1 MKKSILVLAL
11 MGCAMAAQAWT
22 GSGTQSDPYKIAT
35 EADLEQLCNDVN
47 SAAPQDYDGHYFVL
61 SNDIT
66 LTKQW
71 TPIGTKTAFKGFFDG
86 QNHCVSNV
94 QVDSQEKYAGFFA
107 QVQGGSISNLRIA
120 DGSISGDS
128 IVGGIV
134 GYAKDA
140 TIDNCANTATV
151 QGKCQVGGVVGS
163 AFNAKVKRSF
173 NIGAV
178 SSQYEPQGYY
188 FYAVGGVVG
197 YVGDASVINSCYN
210 TGGITS
216 KGDKFY
222 TGGVIGEM
230 SNAEARCCY
239 NIGLVAGKRAGAVLG
254 TQTNCTLDS
263 CYADAQLC
271 PNLQAM
277 ANTAV
282 VFANVK
288 TVPTK
293 ELTAIGKFGLFVE
306 NHNANRYSY
315 YSANIDNDPLVRV
328 SVAALTLADGDAI
341 TAVGNDFT
349 VGDASLWRCSNHK
362 VTVGSS
368 NASVDLCQD
377 GTDATTLT
385 ATVGNYSRQ
394 IALKIANRCATYT
407 KDQTTPDTK
416 TLCASELPYKFS
428 DKNATEI
435 TADDFNFASRQ
446 YSITRDLTFATVDG
460 CDSVVTYTITCYPL
474 PTATLS
480 DEIDPN
486 QKVLRGG
493 SLKVVYELD
502 GADNNFSF
510 ETPGGTSWDYY
521 KKPIF
526 SLTLSDIDRDQD
538 FTLTNLTCT
547 TADGHVCTANAADI
561 DVVHITVV
569 DEVDITINTTGQGTM
584 TDFNPTVK
592 ADGKAEKIYTIV
604 PADGWYL
611 SKLENNLD
619 EEEVEKVYVEGGKLR
634 YAFTPTKDTKLT
646 ATFARVEAWDGAA
659 RKPFMTRNRDS
670 VFIYATQELAWVA
683 DQANNQSNDFADM
696 VVILKNDLDM
706 NNQSWTA
713 IESFAGTFN
722 ANCKTVSNV
731 QQLFASTAADVLV
744 GFHLEAGE
752 IETADK
758 TVESDYTAITIAS
771 KTPLS
776 GGTKSTYSWK
786 RNGEEI
792 FGATEA
798 TYTISVGLSAGTYTY
813 TRHATGG
820 CSGDGTQA
828 AGEYKLTV
836 KAPQIIEFSFNS
848 EGGQVEAVE
857 EGGVKSQNL
866 FSIVPNEGFYL
877 DSVLFNGAD
886 WRDSVYVKN
895 DTLKLSCIPATGG
908 DIVVKFAKLA
918 PWDGTARKPF
928 MTRNR
933 DSVFIYTTQEL
944 AWVAQQFAATSTPN
958 PAPAL
963 APYTRT
969 DVDWTT
975 ATVLLA
981 DDLDC
986 GGVCDSKYSW
996 SGTTWTPIGTET
1008 NPFTATFDGQ
1018 NREIKNLYINTT
1030 AANYQGLFGKISS
1043 TAELKNFA
1051 VTFGSISGND
1061 YVGCVVGYNDGGKIH
1076 HCYNMAE
1083 ITNAN
1088 QYVGGIAGYNAG
1100 IIEYAYNVGLL
1111 LELVQ
1116 YGGGIT
1122 GYNAATGTVQN
1133 VYSAADAWKG
1143 KVNGAL
1149 VGKNEGTFANA
1160 YWDNQM
1166 SSKVNGDGSTLGNT
1180 VVSKPTSEMSDIF
1193 ASDATNWVTVA
1204 GLYPQLE
1211 GLNGTKAAYASVAP
1225 VLLNQK
1231 ADGRWENAHAVQHDF
1246 NFDIQNSVTWS
1257 TPSNNWLDING
1268 NSAKILYDGC
1278 YGPEVFVVANL
1289 GSEIKRAKVN
1299 IRLDGEFSAT
1309 YIDTKTDT
1317 ACSVDDISYISG
1329 AKASGGNSDT
1339 YVYRWLYTTDDDP
1352 TTEIESAV
1360 DVTFS
1365 REEREY
1371 LPPITAPGTYH
1382 FYREAKDNACEQN
1395 YVRSSGVW
1403 TLVLLPPFEAGAIGK
1418 LPEMVLCDASAIPT
1432 LQDSISASGGD
1443 GNISYRWL
1451 MDGGEITGAT
1461 AANYTPI
1468 AEQLADNQAHTFV
1481 RQAKDGKCNDWK
1493 NSENNFVVT
1502 LLPEFDAG
1510 AIKSVTDELLCLD
1523 GDQTTLIVE
1532 NDKPASGGDGNY
1544 AYRWTLS
1551 FYDQAKELLGT
1562 ASVENNA
1569 ATLNYEFDKAE
1580 QLAAASYPIF
1590 VTIAREAKDSRCHDS
1605 WEKSINTASYI
1616 IAQNE
1621 ASDTTISV
1629 CERDFPYTYEYAY
1642 NAPSKG
1648 VKQITF
1654 DNPNDVQTID
1664 DDETAWGCLRT
1675 VTITAKATPT
1685 PTVAIVDSLLE
1696 ICEGES
1702 GNLFIE
1708 IEPLSGNPTKYKLLF
1723 DDKAFVSVTEYTDI
1737 PADRIIPIKAVG
1749 TPQPRIY
1756 TASLQ
1761 FLGGT
1766 QSCESEAHRLEISI
1780 SLDGYL
1786 HQKWNDVIVVNNSG
1800 TLEGKPLTFVAY
1812 QWYRDGQKVENATL
1826 QHIYEP
1832 DGLSS
1837 VYYALLTAA
1846 DGTRYRTC
1854 DFYTVKKE
1862 EKQNIG
1868 IKVYPVPVRPNEAFV
1883 VALDFADEL
1892 LTGGTLEI
1900 RNAQGVK
1907 LFETASVANETTVNQ
1922 TLAQG
1927 FYLVRF
1933 VDAAGE
1939 EHAAKFIVK

>member
-1 MKKSILVLAL
+1 MKKPILVLAL

-22 GSGTQSDPYKIAT
+22 GSGTAIDPYKIAT
-35 EADLEQLCNDVN
+35 ETDLEQLCNAVN
-47 SAAPQDYDGHYFVL
+47 STAPQDYDGYYFVL
-61 SNDIT
+61 TNDIA

-86 QNHCVSNV
+86 KNHSVSNV

-120 DGSISGDS
+120 SGSISGDS
-128 IVGGIV
+128 IVGGVV

-163 AFNAKVKRSF
+163 AFNAQVKRSF

-178 SSQYEPQGYY
+178 SSQYEPKGYN

-230 SNAEARCCY
+230 SNANARCCY

-271 PNLQAM
+271 PNLPAM

-293 ELTAIGKFGLFVE
+293 ELTAMGKFGLFVE
-306 NHNANRYSY
+306 NHDANRYSY
-315 YSANIDNDPLVRV
+315 YSENIDNDPLVRV
-328 SVAALTLADGDAI
+328 SVAALTLADGDKI

-362 VTVGSS
+362 VKFGNS

-385 ATVGNYSRQ
+385 ATAGNYSRQ

-416 TLCASELPYKFS
+416 TLCASELPYTFS

-435 TADDFNFASRQ
+435 TAVDFDFASLQ

-480 DEIDPN
+480 DDIDPN
-486 QKVLRGG
+486 QKVLKGG
-493 SLKVVYELD
+493 SLQVVYKLD
-502 GADNNFSF
+502 GAANNFSF
-510 ETPGGTSWDYY
+510 ETSDGTPYNRTN
-521 KKPIF
+521 PIF
-526 SLTLSDIDRDQD
+526 SRTLSGIDSDQD
-538 FTLTNLTCT
+538 FTLTNLTCAT
-547 TADGHVCTANAADI
+547 DDGHVCTANADDI

-592 ADGKAEKIYTIV
+592 ADGTAEKIYSIV

-619 EEEVEKVYVEGGKLR
+619 EEEVENVYVEGGKLR

-646 ATFARVEAWDGAA
+646 ATFARVEAWDG
-659 RKPFMTRNRDS
+659 N
-670 VFIYATQELAWVA
+670 
-683 DQANNQSNDFADM
+683 
-696 VVILKNDLDM
+696 
-706 NNQSWTA
+706 
-713 IESFAGTFN
+713 
-722 ANCKTVSNV
+722 
-731 QQLFASTAADVLV
+731 
-744 GFHLEAGE
+744 
-752 IETADK
+752 
-758 TVESDYTAITIAS
+758 
-771 KTPLS
+771 
-776 GGTKSTYSWK
+776 
-786 RNGEEI
+786 
-792 FGATEA
+792 
-798 TYTISVGLSAGTYTY
+798 
-813 TRHATGG
+813 
-820 CSGDGTQA
+820 
-828 AGEYKLTV
+828 
-836 KAPQIIEFSFNS
+836 
-848 EGGQVEAVE
+848 
-857 EGGVKSQNL
+857 
-866 FSIVPNEGFYL
+866 
-877 DSVLFNGAD
+877 
-886 WRDSVYVKN
+886 
-895 DTLKLSCIPATGG
+895 
-908 DIVVKFAKLA
+908 
-918 PWDGTARKPF
+918 ARKPF

-944 AWVAQQFAATSTPN
+944 AWVAQQFATTSTPN

-963 APYTRT
+963 VPYTRT
-969 DVDWTT
+969 SVDWTT
-975 ATVLLA
+975 ATVVLA

-986 GGVCDSKYSW
+986 GGVCNSNYSW
-996 SGTTWTPIGTET
+996 SGTTWDPIGTET

-1018 NREIKNLYINTT
+1018 NHEIKNLYINAPT
-1030 AANYQGLFGKISS
+1030 ANYQGLFGKIGS

-1051 VTFGSISGND
+1051 VTFGSVSGND
-1061 YVGCVVGYNDGGKIH
+1061 YVGCVVGYNDGGKIS

-1083 ITNAN
+1083 ITKAN

-1100 IIEYAYNVGLL
+1100 TIEYAYNVGLL
-1111 LELVQ
+1111 LELDK

-1122 GYNAATGTVQN
+1122 GYNAAAGTVQN

-1166 SSKVNGDGSTLGNT
+1166 SSTVNGDGATLSNT
-1180 VVSKPTSEMSDIF
+1180 VVSKPTSEMPDIF
-1193 ASDATNWVTVA
+1193 ASDATNWVTTA
-1204 GLYPQLE
+1204 GLYPQLK
-1211 GLNGTKAAYASVAP
+1211 GLDGTNAAYASVAP
-1225 VLLNQK
+1225 VLLIQK

-1257 TPSNNWLDING
+1257 TPSDNWLDING
-1268 NSAKILYDGC
+1268 NSAKILYEDC
-1278 YGPEVFVVANL
+1278 YGTDVFVVAKL
-1289 GSEIKRAKVN
+1289 GNEIKRAKVN
-1299 IRLDGEFSAT
+1299 IRLDGDFSAT

-1317 ACSVDDISYISG
+1317 ACSVADINYISG
-1329 AKASGGNSDT
+1329 VKPTGGNSAT
-1339 YVYRWLYTTDDDP
+1339 YVYRWLYTIGNDP
-1352 TTEIESAV
+1352 TEIELVV
-1360 DVTFS
+1360 DTTFS

-1371 LPPITAPGTYH
+1371 LPKVTEPGTYH

-1395 YVRSSGVW
+1395 YVRSDGTW

-1418 LPEMVLCDASAIPT
+1418 LPEMALCNAADIPELQDSIAATGGDGNISYRWLMDGGEIATATAANYTPTAEQLADNQPHTFVRQAKDGKCNDWKNSENSFVVTLLADFDAGAIKKLPET
-1432 LQDSISASGGD
+1432 ILCNASEIPALQDSISASGGD

-1451 MDGGEITGAT
+1451 MDGVEIAGATVTNYTPTAEQLADHVQHTFVRQAKDGKCSDWENSENSFVVTLLPEFTPGAIKKLGSLELCPNAAIPTLQDSIAATGGDGNISYRWLMDGEEIASAT
-1461 AANYTPI
+1461 AANYTPT

-1481 RQAKDGKCNDWK
+1481 RQAKDGKCNDWL
-1493 NSENNFVVT
+1493 NSENSVTIT
-1502 LLPEFDAG
+1502 LLAAFDAG

-1523 GDQTTLIVE
+1523 GDQTTLLAE
-1532 NDKPASGGDGNY
+1532 SETAATGGDGNY
-1544 AYRWTLS
+1544 TYRWTLS
-1551 FYDQAKELLGT
+1551 FYDQAKESLGT
-1562 ASVENNA
+1562 ATVENNA

-1590 VTIAREAKDSRCHDS
+1590 VTIAREAKDGRCHDS
-1605 WEKSINTASYI
+1605 WEKSSNTASYI

-1621 ASDTTISV
+1621 AIGTTISV

-1812 QWYRDGQKVENATL
+1812 QWYRDGQKVEKATL

-1907 LFETASVANETTVNQ
+1907 LFETTSVTNETTVNQ

>member
-35 EADLEQLCNDVN
+35 EADLEQLCNTVN
-47 SAAPQDYDGHYFVL
+47 STAPQDYDGRYFVL
-61 SNDIT
+61 TNDIA

-86 QNHCVSNV
+86 QNHTVSRV

-107 QVQGGSISNLRIA
+107 QVQGGGIGNLRIA

-178 SSQYEPQGYY
+178 SSQYEPKGYN

-197 YVGDASVINSCYN
+197 YVGDASVVNSCYN

-230 SNAEARCCY
+230 SNAETRCCY

-254 TQTNCTLDS
+254 QQTSCTLDS

-293 ELTAIGKFGLFVE
+293 ELTAMGKFGLFVE
-306 NHNANRYSY
+306 NHDVNRYSY

-368 NASVDLCQD
+368 NASVDFCQD

-385 ATVGNYSRQ
+385 ATAGNYSRQ
-394 IALKIANRCATYT
+394 IGLKIANRCAAYT

-416 TLCASELPYKFS
+416 TLCANELPYKFS

-435 TADDFNFASRQ
+435 TAADFNFENRQ
-446 YSITRDLTFATVDG
+446 YAIMRDLTFATVDG

-480 DEIDPN
+480 DELDPN

-510 ETPGGTSWDYY
+510 ETPGGTPYSRTN
-521 KKPIF
+521 PIF
-526 SLTLSDIDRDQD
+526 SLTLSGIDSDQD

-547 TADGHVCTANAADI
+547 TADGHACTANAADI

-592 ADGKAEKIYTIV
+592 ADGKAEKIYSIV

-619 EEEVEKVYVEGGKLR
+619 EEEVENVYVEGGKLR

-646 ATFARVEAWDGAA
+646 ATFARVEAW
-659 RKPFMTRNRDS
+659 N
-670 VFIYATQELAWVA
+670 
-683 DQANNQSNDFADM
+683 
-696 VVILKNDLDM
+696 
-706 NNQSWTA
+706 
-713 IESFAGTFN
+713 
-722 ANCKTVSNV
+722 
-731 QQLFASTAADVLV
+731 
-744 GFHLEAGE
+744 
-752 IETADK
+752 
-758 TVESDYTAITIAS
+758 
-771 KTPLS
+771 
-776 GGTKSTYSWK
+776 
-786 RNGEEI
+786 
-792 FGATEA
+792 
-798 TYTISVGLSAGTYTY
+798 
-813 TRHATGG
+813 
-820 CSGDGTQA
+820 
-828 AGEYKLTV
+828 
-836 KAPQIIEFSFNS
+836 
-848 EGGQVEAVE
+848 
-857 EGGVKSQNL
+857 
-866 FSIVPNEGFYL
+866 
-877 DSVLFNGAD
+877 
-886 WRDSVYVKN
+886 
-895 DTLKLSCIPATGG
+895 
-908 DIVVKFAKLA
+908 
-918 PWDGTARKPF
+918 GTARKPF

-944 AWVAQQFAATSTPN
+944 AWVAQQFTATSTPN

-969 DVDWTT
+969 DVDWTI
-975 ATVLLA
+975 ATVVLA

-996 SGTTWTPIGTET
+996 SGTTWDPIGTET

-1018 NREIKNLYINTT
+1018 NHEIKNLYINTT

-1061 YVGCVVGYNDGGKIH
+1061 YVGCVVGYNDGGKIS

-1083 ITNAN
+1083 ITKAN

-1100 IIEYAYNVGLL
+1100 TIEYAYNVGLL
-1111 LELVQ
+1111 LELDQ

-1166 SSKVNGDGSTLGNT
+1166 SSTVNGDGATLGNT

-1193 ASDATNWVTVA
+1193 ASDATNWVTTA
-1204 GLYPQLE
+1204 GLYPQLN
-1211 GLNGTKAAYASVAP
+1211 GLDGTNAAYASVAP
-1225 VLLNQK
+1225 VLLIQK

-1257 TPSNNWLDING
+1257 TPSDNWLDING
-1268 NSAKILYDGC
+1268 NSAKILYEDC
-1278 YGPEVFVVANL
+1278 YGTDVFVVAKL
-1289 GSEIKRAKVN
+1289 GNEIKRAKVN
-1299 IRLDGEFSAT
+1299 IRLDGDFSAT

-1317 ACSVDDISYISG
+1317 ACSVADINYISG
-1329 AKASGGNSDT
+1329 VKPTGGNSAT
-1339 YVYRWLYTTDDDP
+1339 YVYRWLYTIGNDP
-1352 TTEIESAV
+1352 TEIELVV
-1360 DVTFS
+1360 DTTFS

-1371 LPPITAPGTYH
+1371 LPPITEPGTYH

-1395 YVRSSGVW
+1395 YVRSNGVW

-1418 LPEMVLCDASAIPT
+1418 LPEMVLCNASEIPE
-1432 LQDSISASGGD
+1432 LQDSILATGGD

-1451 MDGGEITGAT
+1451 IDGNAIVGADDV
-1461 AANYTPI
+1461 NYTPT

-1510 AIKSVTDELLCLD
+1510 AIKKLPETILCNASEIPALQDSIPATGGDGNISYRWLIDGGEITGATATNYTPTAEQLADHAQHTFVRQAKDSKCSDWETSENSFVVTLLPEFTPGAIKNLGSLELCPNAAIPTLQDSISATGGDGNISYRWLIDGKEIAGATAANYTPTAEQLADNQTHTFVRQAKDGKCNDWRNSENSVTITLLAAFDAGSVKSVTDELLCLD
-1523 GDQTTLIVE
+1523 GDQTTLLAE
-1532 NDKPASGGDGNY
+1532 SETAATGGDGNY

-1562 ASVENNA
+1562 ASVEDNA

-1590 VTIAREAKDSRCHDS
+1590 VTIAREAKDGRCHDY
-1605 WEKSINTASYI
+1605 WEKSGNTASYI

-1621 ASDTTISV
+1621 ARDTTISV

-1654 DNPNDVQTID
+1654 DNPNDVRTID

-1723 DDKAFVSVTEYTDI
+1723 DDDDVAFASVTEYTDI

-1756 TASLQ
+1756 TASLH

-1766 QSCESEAHRLEISI
+1766 QSCESEARRLEISI

-1800 TLEGKPLTFVAY
+1800 KLEGKLEGKPLTFVAY